1 MVASMLSQLVQTC
14 LSNTC
19 RFNWYTSLDRCSC
32 LSHCVC
38 LYLSVCLSHCVCLS
52 LSLSVC
58 LTVYVSVCVCQS
70 VCLTVY
76 VSVCVCVSVSVCL
89 SVCLT
94 VYVSV
99 CLCLSVS
106 LRMSLKCLFYALIDE
121 VQNWHK
127 SFTDADCISAS
138 VILNLFSSP
147 VDEHT
152 SVFLQLDW
160 LINMW

>member
-76 VSVCVCVSVSVCL
+76 VSVCVCVSV
-89 SVCLT
+89 CLT